1 MLLLAVVAGGLNVY
15 LVQEFVL
22 TEEVYHNTLGERMA
36 YDRIDK
42 MLSQQQKWS
51 WLAYALIPLGV
62 FLQTFATSLCLLTG
76 VVFSTAKVSFRRI
89 FGMVLRVVAVVMVIR
104 LLPTL
109 VLLLQDVQVIDDLLT
124 SDWYSALALLGR
136 DNVPAW
142 IHVPLA
148 ALNLF
153 HLLLLAGLF
162 AGLRYLMDKD
172 TGNLALIGYGC
183 GTLLWWLALMYI
195 QVSIG

>member
-62 FLQTFATSLCLLTG
+62 FLQTFATSLCL
-76 VVFSTAKVSFRRI
+76 
-89 FGMVLRVVAVVMVIR
+89 
-104 LLPTL
+104 
-109 VLLLQDVQVIDDLLT
+109 QE
-124 SDWYSALALLGR
+124 
-136 DNVPAW
+136 
-142 IHVPLA
+142 
-148 ALNLF
+148 
-153 HLLLLAGLF
+153 
-162 AGLRYLMDKD
+162 
-172 TGNLALIGYGC
+172 
-183 GTLLWWLALMYI
+183 
-195 QVSIG
+195 